1 VTDVERDHD
10 LEELVGNDAFGRST
24 PAQEDHLRSPQMRFE
39 VRSTLRLMIASLED
53 QLANRAGPEAWRT
66 SAERY
71 LSRLKVS
78 LVEFDALCG
87 EQDSIY
93 RRAIEAHR
101 DKVLAEF
108 GPDGWGGSEPYDQ
121 ELWSV
126 LESCP
131 QPGDRP

>member
-1 VTDVERDHD
+1 MTDVERDHD

-39 VRSTLRLMIASLED
+39 VRSTLRLMIASMED
-53 QLANRAGPEAWRT
+53 QLRSRASVTTQWRQST
-66 SAERY
+66 ERY

-93 RRAIEAHR
+93 RRAIEVHKEAIGAGGSR
-101 DKVLAEF
+101 VLA
-108 GPDGWGGSEPYDQ
+108 DV

-126 LESCP
+126 LE
-131 QPGDRP
+131 